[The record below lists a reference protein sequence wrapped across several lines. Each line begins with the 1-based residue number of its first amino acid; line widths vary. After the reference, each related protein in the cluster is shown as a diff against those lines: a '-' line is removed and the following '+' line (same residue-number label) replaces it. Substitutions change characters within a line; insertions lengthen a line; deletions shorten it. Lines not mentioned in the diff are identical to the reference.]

1 MIPKKIH
8 YCWFGGNPL
17 PELACKCIESWRK
30 YCPDYTIIRWDE
42 SNYDF
47 SAVPLYVRQAFEA
60 KKWAFVTD
68 YVRLQVVFEQGG
80 VYMDTDVEL
89 LKPIDHLL
97 EHQAYFGFETSREVN
112 TGIGFGAEPGARILR
127 EIMDDYQQIPFVLPD
142 GSFDRTPCPERN
154 TQAFVRMGLKQDG
167 SIQVLPDDVLILSTE
182 YLCPMDSVTKNMT
195 ITDRTLSI
203 HHYDASW
210 LTPEERLFADYR
222 RSLMRFLPQTVS
234 GYIARGAA
242 AVKVR
247 GVSGLV
253 DRVRRF
259 VRNRTNRA

>member
-17 PELACKCIESWRK
+17 PELACKCIDSWRK
-30 YCPDYTIIRWDE
+30 FCPDYEIIRWDE
-42 SNYDF
+42 RNYDF
-47 SAVPLYVRQAFEA
+47 SGAPLYVRQAFEA
-60 KKWAFVTD
+60 KKWAFITD

-80 VYMDTDVEL
+80 IYMDTDVEL

-97 EHQAYFGFETSREVN
+97 ERHAFFGFETPRYIA
-112 TGIGFGAEPGARILR
+112 TGLGFGAEPGAQILR
-127 EIMDDYQQIPFVLPD
+127 EIMDDYRDIPFVLPD

-167 SIQVLPDDVLILSTE
+167 SEQVLPGNVLILSRE
-182 YLCPMDSVTKNMT
+182 YLCPMDSVTKIMT

-222 RSLMRFLPQTVS
+222 SRLMRFLPQGIS

-242 AVKVR
+242 AVKV
-247 GVSGLV
+247 GGISGLT
-253 DRVRRF
+253 RRIGGF
-259 VRNRTNRA
+259 FSKRMK